1 MTTLKTGRLTVALP
15 IALAGLVL
23 AGCTALGTDD
33 KGDSA
38 NDAAAIKFVACLN
51 GEGQTAKIIN
61 DGQVGMLMPEMGGEG
76 AAGLVMGTEA
86 GAEGGE
92 PVMMSVFQDDEGAWL
107 AGSSP
112 EAYPEEGGYRE
123 AWTACEAEVPE
134 FTQPQPDMS
143 EAIMIGREEMI
154 EAGLAFAACARDNG
168 YADFEDPDADGQL
181 SVPFGITED
190 EFRSLLEACF
200 DDETGLGPVFSQES
214 TEALDFDWIA
224 VMSEFMGD
232 AGMVAVPAQP
242 VSP

>member
-1 MTTLKTGRLTVALP
+1 MPTLTTSRLAATLP
-15 IALAGLVL
+15 IALVALVL

-33 KGDSA
+33 EGNSGG
-38 NDAAAIKFVACLN
+38 DAAAIKFVACLN

-61 DGQVGMLMPEMGGEG
+61 DGQVGVLMPEMGD
-76 AAGLVMGTEA
+76 ADAGGLTMGTEA

-92 PVMMSVFQDDEGAWL
+92 PVMISVFQDEEGAWL
-107 AGSSP
+107 AGSSS

-123 AWTACEAEVPE
+123 AWTACEADVPE

-143 EAIMIGREEMI
+143 EAIMMGREEMI
-154 EAGLAFAACARDNG
+154 EAGLTFAACTRDNG
-168 YADFEDPDADGQL
+168 YADFEDPDADGLL

-200 DDETGLGPVFSQES
+200 DEETGFGPAFSQES
-214 TEALDFDWIA
+214 TEALDFDWIT
-224 VMSEFMGD
+224 VMSEFMGG

>member
-1 MTTLKTGRLTVALP
+1 MPTLRTGRLVATLP
-15 IALAGLVL
+15 IALVGLVL

-33 KGDSA
+33 KGNSSG
-38 NDAAAIKFVACLN
+38 DAAAMKFVACLN

-61 DGQVGMLMPEMGGEG
+61 DGQVGVLMPQMGNEDEG
-76 AAGLVMGTEA
+76 GLMMGTEA
-86 GAEGGE
+86 GGEGAE
-92 PVMMSVFQDDEGAWL
+92 PVTIAVFQDDEGSWM
-107 AGSSP
+107 AGSSS

-143 EAIMIGREEMI
+143 DAIIKGREEMI
-154 EAGLAFAACARDNG
+154 EAGLTFASCARDNG
-168 YADFEDPDADGQL
+168 YADFEDPDADGLL

-200 DDETGLGPVFSQES
+200 DAETGFGPAFSRES

-232 AGMVAVPAQP
+232 SGMVAVPALP